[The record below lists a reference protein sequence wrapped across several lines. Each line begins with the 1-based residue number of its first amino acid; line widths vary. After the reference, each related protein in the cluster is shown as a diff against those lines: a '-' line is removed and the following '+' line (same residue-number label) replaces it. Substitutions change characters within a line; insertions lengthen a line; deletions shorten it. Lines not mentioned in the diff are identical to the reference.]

1 MDGSMT
7 SAMEFPPDFLW
18 GVATASYQV
27 EGAVTED
34 GRGPSIWDTFSHT
47 PGRTRNGA
55 NGDLAVD
62 HYHRYVEDVALMA
75 DLGVNSYRFSIA
87 WSRILPEGTGRVN
100 EAGIDFYRRLCK
112 ELLAAGITPVVTLYH
127 WDLPQALQDR
137 GGWLNR
143 ESADWF
149 AEYAAIAKEGLGD
162 LIKNWATLNEPWCS
176 AFLGHS
182 SGEHAPGLTD
192 PGQSLVA
199 AHHLMLAHHAAVG
212 VLRNTNPQADDQLG
226 IVLNLIPAWP
236 ASDSAEDAFAAAS
249 VDATSN
255 TLFTG
260 AVFHGRYPDEVLGY
274 FDRYQVTDLIDTA
287 ELARVVEPI
296 DFLGVNYYNVNHVEH
311 VPGAP
316 AMGTWPGSWEARIT
330 TPPGPLTDMGW
341 GVEPDGLLWMLERV
355 GREHPGVPLYICENG
370 AAYPDEV
377 SADGTI
383 DDPDR
388 ISYLEGHI
396 EAVRMALQRGVDVR
410 GYFVWSLLDNFE
422 WARGYDKRFG
432 IVWVDL
438 ETMERT
444 IKASGHWYRNFI
456 AGRIEAESDPA
467 LR

>member
-1 MDGSMT
+1 MT
-7 SAMEFPPDFLW
+7 SEMEFPPDFLW
-18 GVATASYQV
+18 GVATAAYQV
-27 EGAVTED
+27 EGAVAED

-62 HYHRYVEDVALMA
+62 HYHRYAEDVALMA

-100 EAGIDFYRRLCK
+100 EAGIGFYRRLCK
-112 ELLAAGITPVVTLYH
+112 ELLDAGITPVVTLYH

-143 ESADWF
+143 ESAEWF
-149 AEYAAIAKEGLGD
+149 TEYAAIAKEGLGD
-162 LIKNWATLNEPWCS
+162 LIRNWATLNEPWCS

-212 VLRNTNPQADDQLG
+212 VMRNTNPQADDQLG

-236 ASDSAEDAFAAAS
+236 ASDSAEDALAAAS

-260 AVFHGRYPDEVLGY
+260 AVFDGRYPDEVLGY
-274 FDRYQVTDLIDTA
+274 FERYQVTDLIDTA

-316 AMGTWPGSWEARIT
+316 AMGNWPGSWEARIT
-330 TPPGPLTDMGW
+330 TPPGLLTEMGW
-341 GVEPDGLLWMLERV
+341 GVEPDGLLWMLERI

-388 ISYLEGHI
+388 ITYLEGHI
-396 EAVRMALQRGVDVR
+396 GAVRMALQRGVDVR

-432 IVWVDL
+432 IIWVDL
-438 ETMERT
+438 KTMERT
-444 IKASGHWYRNFI
+444 IKASGHWYRDFI
-456 AGRIEAESDPA
+456 AGRIGAESDPA

>member
-1 MDGSMT
+1 MFAAS
-7 SAMEFPPDFLW
+7 EFPHGFIW
-18 GVATASYQV
+18 GVATAAYQV
-27 EGAVTED
+27 EGAVEED

-62 HYHRYVEDVALMA
+62 HYHRYSDDIALMA
-75 DLGVNSYRFSIA
+75 ELGVSAYRFSIA
-87 WSRILPEGTGRVN
+87 WSRILPEGTGKVN
-100 EAGIDFYRRLCK
+100 EAGIDFYRQLCK
-112 ELLAAGITPVVTLYH
+112 ELLEAGITPFVTLYH

-149 AEYAAIAKEGLGD
+149 SEYAGIAKAGLGD
-162 LIKNWATLNEPWCS
+162 LIKHWATLNEPWCS

-199 AHHLMLAHHAAVG
+199 AHHLMLAHHAAIRA
-212 VLRNTNPQADDQLG
+212 LRSTNLQGEDQLG

-236 ASDSAEDAFAAAS
+236 ASDSAEDALAAAS
-249 VDATSN
+249 VDAISN

-260 AVFHGRYPDEVLGY
+260 AVFNGRYPDEVLGY
-274 FDRYQVTDLIDTA
+274 FERYQVTDLIDTA
-287 ELARVVEPI
+287 ELARAVEPI

-316 AMGTWPGSWEARIT
+316 AMGNWPGSWEARIIR
-330 TPPGPLTDMGW
+330 PPGALTEMGW
-341 GVEPDGLLWMLERV
+341 GVEPDGLLWMLERI
-355 GREHPGVPLYICENG
+355 GREHPDIPLYICENG
-370 AAYPDEV
+370 AAYPDVV
-377 SADGTI
+377 SSDGSI
-383 DDPDR
+383 DDPER
-388 ISYLEGHI
+388 IAYLAGHI
-396 EAVRMALQRGVDVR
+396 DAVGKALERGVDVR

-444 IKASGHWYRNFI
+444 IKASGHWYRDFI
-456 AGRIEAESDPA
+456 VGRTEAESDPS